1 MKRRVVITGLGPVSP
16 IGTGKEEFWK
26 NLTAG
31 KSGVGLITRFDTTDF
46 DVKIAAEVK
55 DFDYTLYVDKKE
67 GKRMDRVTHFAV
79 AAAKLAI
86 KDAKLDL
93 GSINQVRAGV
103 CVGSG
108 IGGIDTFVEQTTKY
122 VEKGPSKISPFFI
135 PMEIP
140 NMPAGQ
146 ISIALGF
153 KGPNTAIV
161 TACATGTNCIG
172 DAFRTIQYGDAD
184 LMIAGGSEAAIS
196 PVAVGG
202 FSNMKALAGNNEN
215 PEKASCPF
223 DKKRDGFVMGEGA
236 GVVLLEELEHAKS
249 RGAHIYAEI
258 CGYGMTSDAYH
269 ITAPD
274 PSGEMPA
281 ACMKAAI
288 DDAEIKPEEVGYIN
302 AHGTST
308 HRNDLNETIAAKKVF
323 GAHAYKLAI
332 SSNKS
337 MIGHLLGAA
346 GGVEAIATALTIEQ
360 GIIPPTINYE
370 DPDIDEELD
379 LDYVPN
385 VARKAEVK
393 AALSN
398 SFGFGGHNATILLK
412 RYEE

>member
-202 FSNMKALAGNNEN
+202 FSNMKALAGSSST
-215 PEKASCPF
+215 KWVLMPF
-223 DKKRDGFVMGEGA
+223 CSRSLNMPNLAVLTFTLKYAVMA
-236 GVVLLEELEHAKS
+236 
-249 RGAHIYAEI
+249 
-258 CGYGMTSDAYH
+258 
-269 ITAPD
+269 
-274 PSGEMPA
+274 
-281 ACMKAAI
+281 
-288 DDAEIKPEEVGYIN
+288 
-302 AHGTST
+302 
-308 HRNDLNETIAAKKVF
+308 
-323 GAHAYKLAI
+323 
-332 SSNKS
+332 
-337 MIGHLLGAA
+337 
-346 GGVEAIATALTIEQ
+346 
-360 GIIPPTINYE
+360 
-370 DPDIDEELD
+370 
-379 LDYVPN
+379 
-385 VARKAEVK
+385 
-393 AALSN
+393 
-398 SFGFGGHNATILLK
+398 
-412 RYEE
+412 